1 MGAKAASIFTVIAL
15 LCLMAVFPALREL
28 WIVVIVKALPS
39 FFTLGLS
46 TVILYKAFR
55 YPRGT
60 AFTLL
65 GLVQI
70 GFMGWLLWLAIQ
82 ASYIWLL
89 IPILIAAI
97 LVGPR
102 SAKATWKWLD
112 VDRYY
117 RHKPETAIED

>member
-1 MGAKAASIFTVIAL
+1 MRAKAAAIFTVIAL
-15 LCLMAVFPALREL
+15 LCLIAVFPALREL
-28 WIVVIVKALPS
+28 WIIVIVKALPS
-39 FFTLGLS
+39 FFSLGLS

-65 GLVQI
+65 GLAQLA
-70 GFMGWLLWLAIQ
+70 FTGWLAWIAIQ
-82 ASYIWLL
+82 AGSTWLL

-97 LVGPR
+97 IVGPK
-102 SAKATWKWLD
+102 SGKACWKWLD

-117 RHKPETAIED
+117 KGKNHA